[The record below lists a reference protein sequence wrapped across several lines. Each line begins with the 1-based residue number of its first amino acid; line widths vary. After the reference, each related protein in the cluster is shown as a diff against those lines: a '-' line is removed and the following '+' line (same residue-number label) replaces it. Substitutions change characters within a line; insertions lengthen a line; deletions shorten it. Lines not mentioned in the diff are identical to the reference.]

1 MTENAIE
8 LIGYAA
14 VIVNI
19 GVYLMRTMIPLRIFA
34 IATNALFIAYALMA
48 EVYPTLVLNCVLLP
62 LNAFRLAEMILLVRG
77 TRAATSAHMDFDL
90 SFLRPYTTLRSV
102 RGGDALFL
110 KGEPADAMYLIE
122 SGRFVLAES
131 GMELGKG
138 VMTGELGLLSPGG
151 MRTQSLICKEAGD
164 VLRLDYDRFRQ
175 IFFQNPKFGYYFLQL
190 ATGRLFENLEA
201 MEKALAAAG
210 VANPVQSTRATT
222 PAVT

>member
-1 MTENAIE
+1 MSDSVIE

-34 IATNALFIAYALMA
+34 IATNLLFVVYALMA

-62 LNAFRLAEMILLVRG
+62 LNAFRLAEMMLLVRR
-77 TRAATSAHMDFDL
+77 TRAAASAQAEFDL
-90 SFLRPYTTLRSV
+90 SFLRPYSTLRSV

-131 GMELGKG
+131 GMELSSG

-151 MRTQSLICKEAGD
+151 VRTQSLICKEEGD
-164 VLRLDYDRFRQ
+164 VLQLDYDRFRQ

-190 ATGRLFENLEA
+190 ATGRLFENLGA
-201 MEKALAAAG
+201 MEMALAAAG
-210 VANPVQSTRATT
+210 VANPVHSTRATV